1 MAITDVT
8 NTPPPKR
15 NRVQHKGGGISRTRQ
30 ADAEHTKIN
39 SILRKYVT
47 TGVIPQPP
55 GTARYGDFTQG
66 YDFKSMMDKVTA
78 AQSDFNELPSAIRAH
93 VNHDVGAFLDLVMDP
108 ARKDELVELGM
119 LPQQDPSLAAPTP
132 APEEAVEGGE
142 NSPETE
148 NG

>member
-1 MAITDVT
+1 M
-8 NTPPPKR
+8 
-15 NRVQHKGGGISRTRQ
+15 
-30 ADAEHTKIN
+30 
-39 SILRKYVT
+39 T